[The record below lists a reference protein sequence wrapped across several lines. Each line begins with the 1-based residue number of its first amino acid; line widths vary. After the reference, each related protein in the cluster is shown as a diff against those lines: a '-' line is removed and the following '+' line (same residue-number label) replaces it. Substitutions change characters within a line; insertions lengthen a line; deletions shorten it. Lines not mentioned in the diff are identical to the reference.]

1 MQTSDGI
8 QNITFHFQDDVA
20 GKLIFDSYRE
30 EPESADSRLHVPAG
44 STWTDHKQ
52 AYAQQQLAAQRRT
65 RDKVRNDIQNVP
77 VNSVN
82 AARFAAAHAEKQ
94 EVARTMRP
102 NGAGAGFIIKK
113 D

>member
-1 MQTSDGI
+1 MITSDGPQPI
-8 QNITFHFQDDVA
+8 VFRFQDDVA

-30 EPESADSRLHVPAG
+30 EPEAVDSRLHVESGG
-44 STWTDHKQ
+44 SWADHKQ
-52 AYAQQQLAAQRRT
+52 AFAEQQIAGQRKT
-65 RDKVRNDIQNVP
+65 RDTFRTDMQDVP
-77 VNSVN
+77 VSTKN

-102 NGAGAGFIIKK
+102 NGTGAGLIIKK